1 MFSPLDLSS
10 PLRSLREVDVALLND
25 LWMTRGGVC
34 DAKRLVTNCSLG
46 TFVIGTFRTPQMTLG
61 VAPRNARIVVLLN
74 IVSLCLCSLRLS
86 SIDTVVASVRSCCCS
101 SESKKL
107 ARHEDGNDIKK

>member
-1 MFSPLDLSS
+1 
-10 PLRSLREVDVALLND
+10 
-25 LWMTRGGVC
+25 
-34 DAKRLVTNCSLG
+34 
-46 TFVIGTFRTPQMTLG
+46 
-61 VAPRNARIVVLLN
+61 
-74 IVSLCLCSLRLS
+74 LCLCSLRLS